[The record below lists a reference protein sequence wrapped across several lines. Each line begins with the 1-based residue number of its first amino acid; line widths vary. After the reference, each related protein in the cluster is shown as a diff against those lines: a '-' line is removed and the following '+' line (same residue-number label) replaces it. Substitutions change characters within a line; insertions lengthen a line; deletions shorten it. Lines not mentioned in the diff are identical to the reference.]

1 MTFPVSALTRIQ
13 PVQPLTINSVGV
25 NGPPGAFEDVLKSAI
40 ADVDQFRA
48 QADDKIGRFLAGE
61 GEELHDVILST
72 QRAELS
78 FEMFQSVRNKV
89 VQTYQEI
96 MRMQM

>member
-1 MTFPVSALTRIQ
+1 MTFPVSAVTHAAT
-13 PVQPLTINSVGV
+13 VQPLTVKPPA
-25 NGPPGAFEDVLKSAI
+25 GPAATGAFGDVLKSAI
-40 ADVDQFRA
+40 DDVEKFRLHA
-48 QADDKIGRFLAGE
+48 EQKVGRFLAGE

-78 FEMFQSVRNKV
+78 FELFQSVRNKV
-89 VQTYQEI
+89 VQSYQEI